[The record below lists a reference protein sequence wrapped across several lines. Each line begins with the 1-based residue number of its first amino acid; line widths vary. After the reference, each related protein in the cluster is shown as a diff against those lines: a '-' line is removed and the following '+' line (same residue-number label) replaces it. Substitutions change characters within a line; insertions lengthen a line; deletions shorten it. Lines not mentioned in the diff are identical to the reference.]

1 MTKESSEEKHCLN
14 CGEVLTKDYCGNCGQ
29 KRTHLN
35 VPFKHLL
42 SDFLGNV
49 FTFDAKFFRT
59 FVPLL
64 TKPGL
69 LTVRFNA
76 GQRVRYVSP
85 FRLYLFIS
93 VIFFFTLALSDV
105 KLFKVTKMPKAQDTD
120 AKVQPNT
127 ETRTDPV
134 APDTSEVQL
143 REDSERDRSASKA
156 LKDKF
161 FTNLKKASEN
171 PELVN
176 AILVRRLP
184 QLMFLMVPVFA
195 LFVKLMYWRSD
206 PFYVN
211 HLVFGLYF
219 HSFAFLILFV
229 MKLFF
234 MISHKPIVMLLAF
247 AIPVYLFLSLKR
259 VYSQSI
265 VMTISK
271 LLVLLVCYIVVVFVS
286 IIFVAFGTILLYE

>member
-1 MTKESSEEKHCLN
+1 MTKELSEENHCLN
-14 CGEVLTKDYCGNCGQ
+14 CGEILTKDYCGNCGQ

-35 VPFKHLL
+35 VPFKQLM

-120 AKVQPNT
+120 AAVQPNT
-127 ETRTDPV
+127 ETGTDPV
-134 APDTSEVQL
+134 APDTSDVQL
-143 REDSERDRSASKA
+143 KEDSERVSSTSKSIRN
-156 LKDKF
+156 KF
-161 FTNLKKASEN
+161 FTNLKKANEN
-171 PELVN
+171 PEFVN

-195 LFVKLMYWRSD
+195 LFVKLMYWRTE
-206 PFYVN
+206 PFYVH
-211 HLVFGLYF
+211 HLVFGLHF

-229 MKLFF
+229 MKLLT
-234 MISHKPIVMLLAF
+234 MISNKPIALLLVF
-247 AIPVYLFLSLKR
+247 ALPVYLFFSLKR
-259 VYSQSI
+259 VYRQSI
-265 VMTISK
+265 ELTISK
-271 LLVLLVCYIVVVFVS
+271 LLVLILCYIAVVFAS
-286 IIFVAFGTILLYE
+286 IIVVAFGTILLYE